1 MVGQLTGISHRDCH
15 PQLWMIVGRVVLE
28 KFDRIIR
35 RSKWTPHLEKFFEKS
50 WRAFS
55 SRNRMWKGVGSE
67 EDASERK
74 GFQDGLVLCLGAMRG
89 ERERERERQT
99 EKHHHKEY
107 PKKRKWKGTYAWTMH
122 EHVTCKE
129 KCIMG
134 STQSNPN
141 STQVST
147 YKHTSIMHETLWK
160 CKCNALHEHITSYK
174 QNPT

>member
-1 MVGQLTGISHRDCH
+1 MNTTFREV
-15 PQLWMIVGRVVLE
+15 LWEVLKGLLITE
-28 KFDRIIR
+28 PNVKRSRIR
-35 RSKWTPHLEKFFEKS
+35 GK
-50 WRAFS
+50 
-55 SRNRMWKGVGSE
+55 
-67 EDASERK
+67 
-74 GFQDGLVLCLGAMRG
+74 CLGTKRIPRWSGFVLGCYAW
-89 ERERERERQT
+89 RERERERQT

-122 EHVTCKE
+122 KHVTCKE

-174 QNPT
+174 QKPTQKIHKILINFKKPLKI